1 MRAVAEKNRQKVK
14 SRHKKRPQER
24 KPKKPDNMKS
34 RKVNQYK
41 AKFVTIESAC
51 TKMDSFRNQDDFLKW
66 TEQFLDDDK
75 MVRWDI
81 IIIQLHFLKAREYF
95 DCYFV
100 KPLKIKGISI
110 SKIIRTIATIL
121 GK

>member
-1 MRAVAEKNRQKVK
+1 MILLFVRAVAEKNRQKVK

-34 RKVNQYK
+34 RKVNQHK
-41 AKFVTIESAC
+41 AKLATIISAC

-75 MVRWDI
+75 MVRWGI
-81 IIIQLHFLKAREYF
+81 III
-95 DCYFV
+95 
-100 KPLKIKGISI
+100 
-110 SKIIRTIATIL
+110 
-121 GK
+121 